1 MAYKSPMAAMK
12 TPASAHSHNLSTS
25 SQPSNTP
32 LLAHTFAE
40 GTLNLDSPSAAL
52 MAFSQ
57 SHGLTPLP
65 SGLDGLGLQSSPA
78 RQAGISRNTEVDK
91 VQRLQD
97 VASLLH
103 KRVAGRGVTRAGV
116 VTVAQSSGF
125 TTYWDEDLLTV
136 AGNCVDLEIM
146 FDSGGKDNVKD
157 VVLKISASGSDER
170 QEEASE
176 ILKRDLAQRPSA
188 SSLDPWN
195 MLDGFAENIGRL
207 RQLDKLS
214 ETVNCFEAVD
224 GLYDAF
230 RQVWEEE
237 KKRLTWRSEL
247 HHICGGS
254 LGRARMNKRRKLG
267 VAVDYWVSRHELRAA
282 VHHGQG
288 IEDSTDDNMIDVGDS
303 SDSQNSYWSTRI
315 SCEAGFPS
323 LRVSREWLA
332 SEIVISDGSQET
344 QAHRSTPLKP
354 AWKTLDSADGAT
366 SGVKNDEEPT
376 KNDSDNASSLAA
388 INAHFTFTLDPP
400 LYLPLGIVDAI
411 VARGLLLTT
420 DRSKVT
426 NYKQVLHA
434 EGPPRWLRLVDT
446 YDNSGVKNSWRH
458 SYKLSA
464 SRPECYPIDT
474 VGFAHPS
481 QLSSLV
487 PMFRQYACLWS
498 VLQKLT
504 ANPVATDETTQPQ
517 DMPNRRSQNTQ
528 ANGIQKR
535 SNVKSPMPKNETVDA
550 AVDSSKI
557 DVTLSFVEAPPFIK
571 PKIEV
576 YVPLRSSREGSPRQ
590 QWFCH
595 AAFDIDENGKLN
607 LLSTQ
612 IPGMGS
618 ENAKQSAGRILTL
631 SEDISTLVEWMLNK
645 AGG

>member
-40 GTLNLDSPSAAL
+40 GTLNLDSPNAAL

-65 SGLDGLGLQSSPA
+65 SGLDGLGIQSSPA
-78 RQAGISRNTEVDK
+78 RQADTPRNTDVDK
-91 VQRLQD
+91 MQRLQD
-97 VASLLH
+97 VASVLH
-103 KRVAGRGVTRAGV
+103 KRIAGRGVTRDGV
-116 VTVAQSSGF
+116 VTVAQSNGF

-146 FDSGGKDNVKD
+146 FDSGEKNTVKD
-157 VVLKISASGSDER
+157 VVLKISASDSDER
-170 QEEASE
+170 QDEASE
-176 ILKRDLAQRPSA
+176 ILKRDLTQKPSA
-188 SSLDPWN
+188 TSLDPWN
-195 MLDGFAENIGRL
+195 MLDGFAENISRL

-230 RQVWEEE
+230 KQIWEEE

-247 HHICGGS
+247 HHVCGGS
-254 LGRARMNKRRKLG
+254 LGRAQMNKRRKLG
-267 VAVDYWVSRHELRAA
+267 VAVDYWISRHELKTEAL
-282 VHHGQG
+282 HGQG
-288 IEDSTDDNMIDVGDS
+288 IEKLTDDMPIHMGDRR
-303 SDSQNSYWSTRI
+303 DSQESFWTARV

-323 LRVSREWLA
+323 LRVSRDWLA
-332 SEIVISDGSQET
+332 SEIVISNGSQET
-344 QAHRSTPLKP
+344 QTHKSKPLKP
-354 AWKTLDSADGAT
+354 AWKTLDFAEGVT
-366 SGVKNDEEPT
+366 SSLKNDNEPT
-376 KNDSDNASSLAA
+376 KNDSDNASALAT
-388 INAHFTFTLDPP
+388 IDAHFTFTLDPP

-426 NYKQVLHA
+426 TYKQVLQM
-434 EGPPRWLRLVDT
+434 EGSRRWLRLVDT
-446 YDNSGVKNSWRH
+446 FDINGIKNGCRH
-458 SYKLSA
+458 SYELLA

-481 QLSSLV
+481 QFSSLV

-504 ANPVATDETTQPQ
+504 GNPVAIDETTQPQ
-517 DMPNRRSQNTQ
+517 DLLDQPSQRIQ
-528 ANGIQKR
+528 ASGVQKR
-535 SNVKSPMPKNETVDA
+535 SNVKSPMPKNEKVNA
-550 AVDSSKI
+550 AIESLKV
-557 DVTLSFVEAPPFIK
+557 DVTLSFVEAQPFTK

-576 YVPLRSSREGSPRQ
+576 YVPLMNSRISSSRQ
-590 QWFCH
+590 QSFCY
-595 AAFDIDENGKLN
+595 AAFDIDENGTLN
-607 LLSTQ
+607 LLSAQ
-612 IPGMGS
+612 IPGMSS
-618 ENAKQSAGRILTL
+618 ETAKQSAGRILML
-631 SEDISTLVEWMLNK
+631 GEDISVLVEWMRNK
-645 AGG
+645 AGA